1 MVARKKKKKKQ
12 RKKLDEAMKE
22 PNQVVYADLLF
33 PNNYRDVLVV
43 MNGYSRFVKIHLLKS
58 KTGRMLKKMDTKK
71 HSVKQVF
78 TDKDGGIIN
87 DAMEARCNSQGIEQ
101 IQVI

>member
-1 MVARKKKKKKQ
+1 
-12 RKKLDEAMKE
+12 
-22 PNQVVYADLLF
+22 
-33 PNNYRDVLVV
+33 

-58 KTGRMLKKMDTKK
+58 KVSGVVNNHIQEYTIWAERQAGRMVKKMYTKK

-78 TDKDGGIIN
+78 ADKGGGIIN